1 MRQKFKCTKCGLCC
15 MNIQNVELAKD
26 LDDGTG
32 VCRYFERKSKL
43 CTIYES
49 RPEIC
54 NVEKGY
60 KFFENTMSYDEY
72 IELNYKICKELRRN
86 NK

>member
-1 MRQKFKCTKCGLCC
+1 MKQEFKCIKCGLCC
-15 MNIQNVELAKD
+15 MSLKGVEQAKK

-32 VCRYFERKSKL
+32 VCKYFDRKSKL
-43 CTIYES
+43 CTIFDT

-60 KFFENTMSYDEY
+60 KFFRDKISYNEY
-72 IELNYKICKELRRN
+72 LKLNYRVCEELRRT
-86 NK
+86 KK

>member
-1 MRQKFKCTKCGLCC
+1 MLHCVKVKECVAVPKSKKLLQFT
-15 MNIQNVELAKD
+15 

-86 NK
+86 KK

>member
-1 MRQKFKCTKCGLCC
+1 MSLKG
-15 MNIQNVELAKD
+15 VEQAKK

-32 VCRYFERKSKL
+32 VCKYFDRKSKL
-43 CTIYES
+43 CTIYDT

-60 KFFENTMSYDEY
+60 KFFRDKILQKLYMSF
-72 IELNYKICKELRRN
+72 
-86 NK
+86 

>member
-1 MRQKFKCTKCGLCC
+1 MSLKG
-15 MNIQNVELAKD
+15 VEQAKK

-32 VCRYFERKSKL
+32 VCKYFDRKSKL
-43 CTIYES
+43 CTIYDT

-60 KFFENTMSYDEY
+60 KFFRGF
-72 IELNYKICKELRRN
+72 IVK
-86 NK
+86 